1 MLEGVFSEEGLI
13 TCEVQQGSILG
24 PLLFLIYI
32 NDLLQALSETASDL
46 YVDDTCI
53 YYQHKDIQKIET
65 ILSKEF
71 SSLCE
76 WFIHNK
82 LAIHFGEDKTK
93 SILFTKSKTPAKL
106 NISF

>member
-1 MLEGVFSEEGLI
+1 MLEGVFSVEGLI
-13 TCEVQQGSILG
+13 TCGFQQGSILG

-53 YYQHKDIQKIET
+53 YYQNKDIQKIET

-76 WFIHNK
+76 WFIDNK
-82 LAIHFGEDKTK
+82 LAIHLEKIKQNQFF
-93 SILFTKSKTPAKL
+93 LLRAKPQQ
-106 NISF
+106 N